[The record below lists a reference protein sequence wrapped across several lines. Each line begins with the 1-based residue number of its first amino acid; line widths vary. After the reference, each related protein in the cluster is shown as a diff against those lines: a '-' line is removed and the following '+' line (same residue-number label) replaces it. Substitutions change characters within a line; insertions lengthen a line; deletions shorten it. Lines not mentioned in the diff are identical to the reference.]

1 MCPLFVP
8 TTFWLHVWSIT
19 GHSKWNIFVLTISV
33 IIGRLSL
40 FLRHLSLGQCWLRPV
55 DECIWPVVYPK
66 IEEQGC
72 WHRLSLHMIQVA
84 FWLESSL
91 MFSHKNTTYC
101 PRFVLEPRLI
111 NLESIALT
119 MRSPS
124 LPQRCKQFG
133 CKIQG
138 ENGFQKVRVAK
149 VLLSTKTIQCIRF
162 NLFETVNCVMPFQ

>member
-1 MCPLFVP
+1 
-8 TTFWLHVWSIT
+8 
-19 GHSKWNIFVLTISV
+19 
-33 IIGRLSL
+33 
-40 FLRHLSLGQCWLRPV
+40 
-55 DECIWPVVYPK
+55 
-66 IEEQGC
+66 
-72 WHRLSLHMIQVA
+72 
-84 FWLESSL
+84 

-101 PRFVLEPRLI
+101 PRLVLEPRLI

-162 NLFETVNCVMPFQ
+162 NLFETVNCVNALSIVRTNVFVASSKTVSIT